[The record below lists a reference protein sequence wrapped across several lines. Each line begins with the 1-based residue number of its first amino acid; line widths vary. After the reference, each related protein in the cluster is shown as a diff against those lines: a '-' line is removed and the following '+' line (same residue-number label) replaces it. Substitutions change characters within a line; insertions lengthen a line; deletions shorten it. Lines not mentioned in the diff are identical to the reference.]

1 MKRYQDFV
9 LKDGKF
15 IGDFERM
22 YQSHDDPW
30 GQSVEKYYSS
40 ISRRA
45 VCYFIDYYNIRSIV
59 EFGCGLGRTSNFI
72 KENTGIKILGVD
84 ISQTCIEKSRT
95 IFPGIDF
102 EVGDVSNIVKYIEFD
117 CIFMSEIT
125 WYLLEDRTIDKLFDE
140 MGKRMKGKYLIHNLV
155 FYKDGVQ
162 NYGNNYF
169 TTLEE
174 FIGFCP
180 FDLLGKTE
188 IDMQNSNT
196 VETCAIFK
204 I

>member
-84 ISQTCIEKSRT
+84 ISQTSI
-95 IFPGIDF
+95 
-102 EVGDVSNIVKYIEFD
+102 
-117 CIFMSEIT
+117 
-125 WYLLEDRTIDKLFDE
+125 
-140 MGKRMKGKYLIHNLV
+140 GKKQDNLPRYR
-155 FYKDGVQ
+155 F
-162 NYGNNYF
+162 
-169 TTLEE
+169 
-174 FIGFCP
+174 
-180 FDLLGKTE
+180 
-188 IDMQNSNT
+188 
-196 VETCAIFK
+196 
-204 I
+204 